1 VASSYEGATFN
12 CEVTVLMRS
21 SLPYILTSA
30 LISSF
35 ILCSCG
41 NNALEVSESSSLISE
56 TGISSSETTPEVS
69 APVLE
74 SETTETSIAAPGQIT
89 VWDTDE
95 ADYAH
100 ESVQEF
106 LDSDFEA
113 LIDTGYSGWWNYNDT
128 MTGSSIYTADTKTA
142 GYSLSLIGEGP
153 EIYYAYYDPNGDFL
167 YGSGCMPREY
177 TDFTSYDL
185 DIECEDD
192 WETGRYYLIVSLDP
206 GFEELVFRASF
217 ELQDAGE

>member
-1 VASSYEGATFN
+1 MEII
-12 CEVTVLMRS
+12 
-21 SLPYILTSA
+21 P
-30 LISSF
+30 
-35 ILCSCG
+35 
-41 NNALEVSESSSLISE
+41 ESSSSV
-56 TGISSSETTPEVS
+56 PESV
-69 APVLE
+69 V
-74 SETTETSIAAPGQIT
+74 TETSFEAPVQIT
-89 VWDTDE
+89 VWETDE

-100 ESVQEF
+100 ESVQEY

-128 MTGSSIYTADTKTA
+128 MAGSSIYTADTETV

-192 WETGRYYLIVSLDP
+192 WEIGRYYLIVSLDP